1 MYYHS
6 SIDNSWFLLITWIT
20 LFFRVFKYVLSK
32 LIRIIEVIRFFFF
45 FFNSTHFYKL
55 ISRLNSITLIYI
67 KLDPYRS
74 QALQLVCM
82 YEDIPSSDNRGHHP
96 QDLITNQHCSWMFS
110 ISWWLGTTVK
120 GRNNSGFSLWSS
132 HVQVRFSLNNKLVL
146 FILEP

>member
-6 SIDNSWFLLITWIT
+6 SIDNSWLLLITWIT

-45 FFNSTHFYKL
+45 NSTHFYKL
-55 ISRLNSITLIYI
+55 ISRLNSITLICI

-96 QDLITNQHCSWMFS
+96 QVSHHKPTLFLNVQYFLMIRHDSSRQKQQWFLLVIITCP
-110 ISWWLGTTVK
+110 
-120 GRNNSGFSLWSS
+120 SS
-132 HVQVRFSLNNKLVL
+132 F
-146 FILEP
+146 FIEQ